1 MTLPK
6 AGTHTPLRRIGP
18 RAVALPNEKRA
29 REAATPHA
37 QTTTT
42 QEVIPVHSNCSTA
55 RVSRHDVECAV
66 APSPAAVLMLI
77 ECDSC
82 NRRIEAPR
90 DEYLACGAVEEWLEE
105 EEEGWCLRGY
115 LAYCPT
121 CVRLWPVCD
130 SCDQST
136 HPREI
141 ADHNPPV
148 VCMACA
154 QWDDD
159 GELVSAFRSQAVF
172 GVGR

>member
-18 RAVALPNEKRA
+18 RAVDAALA
-29 REAATPHA
+29 
-37 QTTTT
+37 
-42 QEVIPVHSNCSTA
+42 S
-55 RVSRHDVECAV
+55 
-66 APSPAAVLMLI
+66 SPADVLTLI

-90 DEYLACGAVEEWLEE
+90 DEYLACGAVEEWL

-159 GELVSAFRSQAVF
+159 QRPDDDGELVAAFGSQAVF